1 VWCSLSDTDC
11 NRQQA
16 PHARCSRTLHL
27 TEDSVCPRKTLLVL
41 AVRDS
46 DACTYTSQDQ
56 RMTCCPVSAEAWWT
70 SLKICSSGRSS
81 SSARLLQRSVICSHC
96 ISSPVSRWSACGSCT
111 QNIDSLCRTW
121 NSGRG
126 MSHSSANA
134 QIYVTGQILP
144 VKELWKMASIW
155 RSHWQNYGAYLFGPP
170 CIRCSVHFP
179 VCVSVTGLQQ
189 HAECMDKFAT
199 VVVVLRWL
207 RDNKNT
213 SCRWGTARRG
223 RASWNL
229 VKYCTSVHDMQ
240 FIQWNQRNFTK

>member
-1 VWCSLSDTDC
+1 MFFEWYRLQQTAGTTCTMQSDFASYRRQCLSAENIAGVGCT
-11 NRQQA
+11 RQ
-16 PHARCSRTLHL
+16 RRLHIHFSGSAN
-27 TEDSVCPRKTLLVL
+27 D
-41 AVRDS
+41 
-46 DACTYTSQDQ
+46 
-56 RMTCCPVSAEAWWT
+56 MCCPVSAEAWWT

-144 VKELWKMASIW
+144 VKELWKTASIW

-213 SCRWGTARRG
+213 SCCWGTARLG

-229 VKYCTSVHDMQ
+229 VKYCKSVHDMQ

>member
-1 VWCSLSDTDC
+1 MFFEWYRLQQTAGTTCTMQSDSASYR
-11 NRQQA
+11 RQCPSAEDIAGVGCTRQRRL
-16 PHARCSRTLHL
+16 HIHFSRSAN
-27 TEDSVCPRKTLLVL
+27 D
-41 AVRDS
+41 
-46 DACTYTSQDQ
+46 
-56 RMTCCPVSAEAWWT
+56 MCCPVSAEAWWT
-70 SLKICSSGRSS
+70 SSKICRSGRSL

-111 QNIDSLCRTW
+111 QNIDSLCCTW
-121 NSGRG
+121 NSGCG

-144 VKELWKMASIW
+144 VKELWKTASIW

-170 CIRCSVHFP
+170 CTLSSMC
-179 VCVSVTGLQQ
+179 
-189 HAECMDKFAT
+189 ECMDKFAT